1 MTQLKTTRRR
11 PTRVLW
17 RPLHYNAGLSGN
29 LYKWGIQTPVIAL
42 AEECNLAEKV
52 IKHFVGL
59 SFLYWR
65 CKPGVEL
72 AVGGCR
78 EIHPTH
84 KQVKDA
90 PLRPGGAAIRI
101 IVEMIDLQVRKMA
114 ITDRSRIKISCE
126 LVKVTQL
133 SFRCPWMTQNPAEAR
148 LKRRKGERPGTGDSD
163 LEECKRTHGGMLTT

>member
-59 SFLYWR
+59 SFLYLR

-101 IVEMIDLQVRKMA
+101 IVESLVVSGILVPMDD
-114 ITDRSRIKISCE
+114 TKILRRHVSKGGKGRDQE
-126 LVKVTQL
+126 RVIVIWKSANARWWTWRNAHHVETGLVQL
-133 SFRCPWMTQNPAEAR
+133 TA
-148 LKRRKGERPGTGDSD
+148 
-163 LEECKRTHGGMLTT
+163 

>member
-133 SFRCPWMTQNPAEAR
+133 SFRCPWMTPKSCGGTSQKEER
-148 LKRRKGERPGTGDSD
+148 GETRNG
-163 LEECKRTHGGMLTT
+163 